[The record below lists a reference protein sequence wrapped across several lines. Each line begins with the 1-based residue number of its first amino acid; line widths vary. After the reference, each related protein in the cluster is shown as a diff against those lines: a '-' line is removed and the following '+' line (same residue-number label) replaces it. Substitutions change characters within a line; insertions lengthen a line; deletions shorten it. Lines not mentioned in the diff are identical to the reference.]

1 MAPGTRMKSNFVSQ
15 IRDFYTNLD
24 SKRIEAGWS
33 LNYPIAAILV
43 YMFSFPLLSGFLKTK
58 SGLFKF
64 LVSPQIFF
72 LLAIIVGIIFLKL
85 KATDFGA
92 QPGKLYENIKKGLIV
107 SLLPAAIVIF
117 FVLFP
122 LASYQLASSGK
133 ITLLSKF
140 AHGRFSYDPFYLIQ
154 LLLLAPLLE
163 EIFFRG
169 MIIPPLKKILPLWAV
184 ILVSSIIFMLAHGYL
199 KFGALLLGLFTSV
212 IYIWSGSV
220 IPPILFHFTC
230 NLWGP
235 LLLYFLPEVYNT
247 LYPLFK

>member
-1 MAPGTRMKSNFVSQ
+1 MATLMKSSFITQ
-15 IRDFYTNLD
+15 IKDFYASLD
-24 SKRIEAGWS
+24 SKRIETSWS
-33 LNYPIAAILV
+33 LNYPIVAILV
-43 YMFSFPLLSGFLKTK
+43 YMFSFPLLSGVMKTK
-58 SGLFKF
+58 SALLKF

-72 LLAIIVGIIFLKL
+72 LLAIIIGIIILKL
-85 KATDFGA
+85 KLADFGA
-92 QPGKLYENIKKGLIV
+92 QPGVLYENIKKGLLV

-117 FVLFP
+117 FVLLP

-140 AHGRFSYDPFYLIQ
+140 AQGRFSCDPFYLVQ
-154 LLLLAPLLE
+154 LLLLAPTLE

-169 MIIPPLKKILPLWAV
+169 MIVPPLKKILPLWAV

-199 KFGALLLGLFTSV
+199 KFGALLLGFFTSV
-212 IYIWSGSV
+212 IYLWSGSV

-235 LLLYFLPEVYNT
+235 VLLYFLPEVYNI
-247 LYPLFK
+247 LSPLFK